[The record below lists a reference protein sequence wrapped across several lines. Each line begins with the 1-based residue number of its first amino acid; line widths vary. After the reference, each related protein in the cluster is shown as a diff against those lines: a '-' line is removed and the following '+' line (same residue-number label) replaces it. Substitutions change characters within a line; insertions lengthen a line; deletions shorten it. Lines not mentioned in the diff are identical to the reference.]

1 MQKLKAAIIG
11 AGVCGLYL
19 AWKLSQKGHEVTVFE
34 KREKIGKECCSSLF
48 SERILEFIP
57 QAKNLI
63 EREFKTCL
71 IHFPRRTIKIK
82 FKKKVFFV
90 EHSKL
95 DNLVAKLARNS
106 GAEILLNQGLKELPS
121 DFDRIIGC
129 DGALSFVRRKLNL
142 PNPKF
147 YLGIQKYV
155 SPCTV
160 RYGVSRETSE
170 DNFPRKSAE
179 AASYKDRLS
188 TDLPAAP
195 VSVNPREMERNYT
208 ESLNVLETWPIKG
221 GFLWKASKPRTRT
234 SSVRGRGNT
243 LEYGIMSL
251 PLKAE
256 KLFGEFLKKQGL
268 NSENLKS
275 ALIPQ
280 GLILPKHQKITLC
293 GDAAG
298 LCKPWSGG
306 GVIWGLTAANILIKY
321 FPDFLAYRKAARKF
335 FLPQILISK
344 TAKNLVY
351 FLGFNSP
358 WLLPKQIT
366 VDNDFLF

>member
-1 MQKLKAAIIG
+1 MKSLKVAIIG
-11 AGVCGLYL
+11 AGICGLYL
-19 AWKLSQKGHEVTVFE
+19 GWKLSEKGHRVTIFE
-34 KREKIGKECCSSLF
+34 KREKIGKECCSGLF
-48 SERILEFIP
+48 SERILNFIP
-57 QAKNLI
+57 QVEDLI
-63 EREFKTCL
+63 GAEFNSCL
-71 IHFPRRTIKIK
+71 IYFPKKTIKID
-82 FKKKVFFV
+82 FKRKVFFV

-95 DNLVAKLARNS
+95 DNLIAKLARNS
-106 GAEILLNQGLKELPS
+106 GAEIFLNQGLKELPS

-147 YLGIQKYV
+147 YLGIQKY
-155 SPCTV
+155 
-160 RYGVSRETSE
+160 VSRETSE

-208 ESLNVLETWPIKG
+208 ESLNVLETGPIKG

-358 WLLPKQIT
+358 WLLPKSNKI
-366 VDNDFLF
+366 DNDFWGK